1 MKFIPKGLPL
11 TSRALFTIVGGAVLI
26 NPVFAQDQKSEEID
40 EVVVTGIRGSLK
52 ASMNMKREA
61 VGVVDAINAEDIGK
75 FPDTNLAESLQ
86 RITGVSIDRVNGE
99 GSRITARGFGPGFN
113 LVTLNGRAMPTAD
126 VVVVGSGGD
135 GEYGTF
141 TSRAFDMS
149 NLASEGVSGL
159 EVYKTGRASIP
170 SGGIGATINV
180 KTVRPLESPGLK
192 ASVGVKAMYDTSVET
207 GDSVTPEVSGLLSW
221 TDESEK
227 FGVAFFG
234 SYQKRDNA
242 AVGASNNDWNVE
254 HLSTFLDPAGPK
266 VNGST
271 IINNRPAGDPLIAF
285 PNNSDY
291 FFSEVERERT
301 NAQLTVQFAPTDSLT
316 LTADALFAQNDNTET
331 RSTQGNWFNRPFAE
345 VTFDDNPTI
354 SSVTFLRESLSSPKD
369 IAWGQQLRSQRD
381 ELQSFGLNAEWKA
394 NDKFSLT
401 FDAATSKSESN
412 PNGPGGK
419 TSYDFGT
426 GAASIASHSLNL
438 GNGFPVQN
446 FVYDDENQNDNG
458 IIDIGDVSSSVG
470 RTAEQVQRQDL
481 DQFRLEGAFSLNDSS
496 KITAGASFS
505 QSEMMQSRFV
515 TAQILGNWGV
525 ENPGDIEAAA
535 PGVLEAYCLS
545 CLYDDFKPG
554 LATTAFRGN
563 AAALYNA
570 LSPIYAPTA
579 PVQTWNNDFNTV
591 NEDISAVYAEYAW
604 GGEIGGHKANITAG
618 VRYEQTDVDTLSD
631 VAEPDAIIWVADN
644 DFAPDFSSGAS
655 TTLTNTSDYSHVL
668 PSVDF
673 SIEAIDNVVVRA
685 SWSKTIARADFGN
698 LFSATTAGTP
708 PRAIGLGGIAT
719 GTGGNAALVPLES
732 ENFDLSLELYYG
744 DASYISLGFFDKKVD
759 NFIGVGQFDENL
771 FDLHDPSSGA
781 PGTLSGQALAII
793 ANIPGAAR
801 NDVNMAVLTTML
813 QHPGANPE
821 FANPQQAF
829 LNHSVNGVLNQAYA
843 DAIFAANGQ
852 NNPLFTQ
859 SLDITP
865 NNAVDPLFLFSV
877 SRPINQ
883 EKANIHGVEI
893 AFQHFFGE
901 SGFGIQGNYT
911 VVDGDVG
918 INVAADPGSNQFAL
932 EGLSDT
938 ANGTLIYEKFGF
950 SARLAWN
957 WRDRFL
963 QQASRGSYRNP
974 VFVSPFEE
982 WDLNASYDVNDN
994 ISVSLEAIN
1003 LLGENVRTYARAE
1016 ADYWFVQ
1023 DLHPR
1028 YLLGARYKF

>member
-1 MKFIPKGLPL
+1 MKFKPGGFPI

-26 NPVFAQDQKSEEID
+26 NPVFAQDQSSEEID

-113 LVTLNGRAMPTAD
+113 LITLNGRTMPTAD

-135 GEYGTF
+135 GEYNAF

-159 EVYKTGRASIP
+159 EVFKTGRAGVST
-170 SGGIGATINV
+170 GGIGATINV

-207 GDSVTPEVSGLLSW
+207 GDSVTPEVSGLFSW

-234 SYQKRDNA
+234 SFQKRDSA
-242 AVGASNNDWNVE
+242 AVGASNQDWNVE
-254 HLSTFLDPAGPK
+254 HLSSFLNTGGGK
-266 VNGST
+266 VDANT
-271 IINNRPAGDPLIAF
+271 IINNMPAGDPLVVF

-301 NAQLTVQFAPTDSLT
+301 NGQLTVQFAPTDSLT
-316 LTADALFAQNDNTET
+316 LTADAMFVQNDSTEE

-345 VTFDDNPTI
+345 VTFDDNPTVA
-354 SSVTFLRESLSSPKD
+354 SVTFLRESLSAPKD
-369 IAWGQQLRSQRD
+369 IAWGQQLRATRD
-381 ELQSFGLNAEWKA
+381 KLQSFGLNAAWKTS
-394 NDKFSLT
+394 DRFSLV
-401 FDAATSKSESN
+401 FDAATSKSESL

-426 GAASIASHSLNL
+426 GAASIASHSLTL
-438 GNGFPVQN
+438 ANGFPVQN
-446 FVYDDENQNDNG
+446 FIYDDQNQNDNG

-470 RTAEQVQRQDL
+470 RTAEQVQRQNL
-481 DQFRLEGAFSLNDSS
+481 DEFRLEGTFSLNDAS
-496 KITAGASFS
+496 KVTAGADHRT
-505 QSEMMQSRFV
+505 SEMVQRRFV
-515 TAQILGNWGV
+515 TQQILGNWGV
-525 ENPGDIEAAA
+525 SNPGDIESQA

-554 LATTAFRGN
+554 LGTTAFRGN
-563 AAALYNA
+563 AAQLYNA
-570 LSPIYAPTA
+570 LSPFYVGANPIG
-579 PVQTWNNDFNTV
+579 VNNNDFNTV
-591 NEDISAVYAEYAW
+591 DEDITAVFAEYAW
-604 GGEIGGHKANITAG
+604 QGEIGGHKANIVAG
-618 VRYEQTDVDTLSD
+618 VRYEQTDVSTLSV
-631 VAEPDAIIWVADN
+631 VAVPNGINWVADN
-644 DFAPDFSSGAS
+644 DFSPDFSQGLT
-655 TTLTNTSDYSHVL
+655 TTLTDSADYSHVL
-668 PSVDF
+668 PSFDF
-673 SIEAIDNVVVRA
+673 SIEPIDNVIVRA
-685 SWSKTIARADFGN
+685 SYSKTIGRADFGS

-708 PRAIGLGGIAT
+708 PRAIALGGIAT
-719 GTGGNAALVPLES
+719 GNGGNAGLVPLES

-759 NFIGVGQFDENL
+759 NFIGIGQFNENL

-781 PGTLSGQALAII
+781 PGTLSAQASTII
-793 ANIPGAAR
+793 ASIPGAAR
-801 NDVNMAVLTTML
+801 NDVNLAVITTML
-813 QHPGANPE
+813 QHPGANAE
-821 FANPQQAF
+821 FADPRAAF
-829 LNHSVNGVLNQAYA
+829 INHSTGGVLNQTYA
-843 DAIFAANGQ
+843 DSIFSANGV
-852 NNPLFTQ
+852 NNPAFTQ
-859 SLDITP
+859 NLDITA

-883 EKANIHGVEI
+883 EKANIHGVEM

-918 INVAADPGSNQFAL
+918 INVAADPGANQFAL

-938 ANGTLIYEKFGF
+938 ANATLIYEKFGF

-963 QQASRGSYRNP
+963 QQASRGGYRNP

-982 WDLNASYDVNDN
+982 WDLNVSYDVNEN
-994 ISVSLEAIN
+994 IAVSLEAIN
-1003 LLGENVRTYARAE
+1003 LTGENVRTYGRSE
-1016 ADYWFVQ
+1016 NDYWFAQ

-1028 YLLGARYKF
+1028 YLIGARYKF